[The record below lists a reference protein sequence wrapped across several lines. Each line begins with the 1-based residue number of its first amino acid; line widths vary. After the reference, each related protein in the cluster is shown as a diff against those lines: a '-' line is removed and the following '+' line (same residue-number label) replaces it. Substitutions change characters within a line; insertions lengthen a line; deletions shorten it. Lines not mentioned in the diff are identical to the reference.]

1 MGFSGGGSN
10 ILKSHTHNG
19 LTALDGGAL
28 NFNDITQSQSSAG
41 MVFYSD
47 GTHLQQLAYPGSPA
61 GETLT
66 AAALSTSPTWASG
79 GGGGTHTFLG
89 SDRVTTARDYMT
101 ISISPT
107 VSGSDIGKITACWTY
122 QAVTDPSNWRITV
135 NGITTAGFYNTQR
148 CTLNNGVTG
157 SLDANSYIEGMAT
170 ASRQCYGIIN
180 CQAGT
185 AEATAAPGDT
195 MFAAQG
201 SYASNG
207 SGQYRGG
214 YFTCAADTG
223 LSPHSDTFNS
233 FTEIKIECDGGDF
246 QTGSQFSAWSNDI
259 P

>member
-1 MGFSGGGSN
+1 MAFGGGGGGQ
-10 ILKSHTHNG
+10 LTPHVHNSVPLQG
-19 LTALDGGAL
+19 GPLDFTNNTIASLTAGSTT
-28 NFNDITQSQSSAG
+28 F
-41 MVFYSD
+41 SD
-47 GTHLQQLAYPGSPA
+47 G
-61 GETLT
+61 
-66 AAALSTSPTWASG
+66 AALQELVIGNAGDAMVVNGAGTAPEWGSG
-79 GGGGTHTFLG
+79 GGGSHTFLG

-101 ISISPT
+101 ITINPA

-223 LSPHSDTFNS
+223 IAPHSDTFNS

-259 P
+259 S

>member
-1 MGFSGGGSN
+1 MGFGGGGS
-10 ILKSHTHNG
+10 
-19 LTALDGGAL
+19 
-28 NFNDITQSQSSAG
+28 AG
-41 MVFYSD
+41 MTNHVHNSVPLQGGPLDFANDTISSMNLGSTTFSD
-47 GTHLQQLAYPGSPA
+47 GAALQELVIGNA

-66 AAALSTSPTWASG
+66 VNAGATAPEWG
-79 GGGGTHTFLG
+79 GGGGGAITFLG
-89 SDRVTTARDYMT
+89 SDRVTTPRNSMT
-101 ISISPT
+101 VTINPT

-148 CTLNNGVTG
+148 CTLNAGVSG
-157 SLDANSYIEGMAT
+157 SLEVAAYIEGMAT

-185 AEATAAPGDT
+185 AEATAGGHDT

-223 LSPHSDTFNS
+223 IAPHSDTFNS
-233 FTEIKIECDGGDF
+233 FTEIKIECDGGNF

-259 P
+259 S

>member
-1 MGFSGGGSN
+1 LGFGGGGGSQT
-10 ILKSHTHNG
+10 KPHTHDSLIVNDGGSLNLDNVTQGG
-19 LTALDGGAL
+19 LTAGDLTFSDGSHLQRLAIGAVGENL
-28 NFNDITQSQSSAG
+28 AVSAG
-41 MVFYSD
+41 N
-47 GTHLQQLAYPGSPA
+47 LP
-61 GETLT
+61 E
-66 AAALSTSPTWASG
+66 WSG
-79 GGGGTHTFLG
+79 GGGGSHTFLG
-89 SDRVTTARDYMT
+89 SDRVTTPRNTMT

-148 CTLNNGVTG
+148 CTLNAGVTG
-157 SLDANSYIEGMAT
+157 DLDVNGYIEGMAT

-185 AEATAAPGDT
+185 QEATDGGHDT

-223 LSPHSDTFNS
+223 GVHSDTFNS
-233 FTEIKIECDGGDF
+233 FTEIKIECDGGLF
-246 QTGSQFSAWSNDI
+246 QRGSQFSAWSNDI